1 MLSFSEDAA
10 MEEEG
15 KNGQQR
21 WLKPGENPVKIKN
34 FQRTK
39 GESHHF
45 ITFIFME
52 WRYFRVATK

>member
-39 GESHHF
+39 GEC
-45 ITFIFME
+45 
-52 WRYFRVATK
+52 